1 MNMEKPKMCFFQFAS
16 RKWWSKS
23 LCFQCI
29 PPINWLIIPFLMELF
44 YRMYTWMVG
53 CVCIPFDGIKSI
65 KLCANNNIYARLNTT
80 SSGSNQSNTVKSWT
94 NFCLPTQWARASGV
108 GVRAYSFIHASFI
121 LYWYAIKYA
130 TQQMSSLERKIT
142 N

>member
-23 LCFQCI
+23 LCFHCV

-44 YRMYTWMVG
+44 HRMYTWIVG

-80 SSGSNQSNTVKSWT
+80 VKSWT
-94 NFCLPTQWARASGV
+94 NFCLPTQWTHSMSEGV
-108 GVRAYSFIHASFI
+108 RERAYSFIHASFI